1 MSSDHYFSQEPKSDY
16 QPKQIELNVAGE
28 VFQVTTAS
36 GTFSPLRL
44 DVGTEV
50 LLDHLELAPQD
61 GNILD
66 LGCGWGPIALNLA
79 KNSPKAK
86 IWAVDVNSR
95 SLELTDL
102 NAKTLGIT
110 NIQTETPDDVPADVR
125 FSGIWSNPPIRVG
138 KKELHAL
145 LLNWLPR
152 LEKNGSAY
160 LVVQKN
166 LGSDSLQKW
175 LTETLTGGYD
185 VSRLTSVKTYRI
197 IRVLKTT

>member
-1 MSSDHYFSQEPKSDY
+1 MSSDHYFSQEPKSNY

-28 VFQVTTAS
+28 VFNINTAS

-50 LLDHLELAPQD
+50 LLDHLELAPKD
-61 GNILD
+61 GSILD

-79 KNSPKAK
+79 KHSPKAK
-86 IWAVDVNSR
+86 VWAVDVNNR
-95 SLELTDL
+95 SLELTAE
-102 NAKTLGIT
+102 NAKSLGLS
-110 NIQTETPDDVPADVR
+110 NIQTATPDSVPKDIK
-125 FSGIWSNPPIRVG
+125 FSGIWSNPPIRIG
-138 KKELHAL
+138 KKQLHEL
-145 LLNWLPR
+145 LLTWLPR
-152 LEKNGSAY
+152 LEANASAY

-175 LTETLTGGYD
+175 LTETLVDGYE

-197 IRVLKTT
+197 IKVLKTS

>member
-44 DVGTEV
+44 DVGTAV

>member
-1 MSSDHYFSQEPKSDY
+1 MSSDHYFSQEPKSNY
-16 QPKQIELNVAGE
+16 QPKEIELDIAGE
-28 VFQVTTAS
+28 VFKVNTAS

-44 DVGTEV
+44 DVGTSV
-50 LLDHLELAPQD
+50 LIDHLELAPKA

-86 IWAVDVNSR
+86 VWAVDVNSR
-95 SLELTDL
+95 SLELTDT
-102 NAKTLGIT
+102 NAETVGLT
-110 NIQTETPDDVPADVR
+110 NIQTATPDSVPKDIK
-125 FSGIWSNPPIRVG
+125 FSGIWSNPPIRIG
-138 KKELHAL
+138 KKELHDL
-145 LLNWLPR
+145 LLSWLPR
-152 LEKNGSAY
+152 LENGASAY

-175 LTETLTGGYD
+175 LAETLVDGYE

-197 IRVLKTT
+197 LKVLRTS